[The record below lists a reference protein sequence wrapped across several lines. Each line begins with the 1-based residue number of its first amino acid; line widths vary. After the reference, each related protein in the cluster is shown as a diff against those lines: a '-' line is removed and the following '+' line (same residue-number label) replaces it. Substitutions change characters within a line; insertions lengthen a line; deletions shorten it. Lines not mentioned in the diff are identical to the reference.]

1 MVWSLLPHLG
11 LKSSSRRSWGGVGLE
26 GKRPPLS
33 SGWCAA
39 KRCVMTTTPSWYEG
53 EWDGFAAFAV
63 GKVSASLSL

>member
-1 MVWSLLPHLG
+1 MEPPSPSGTQKQQQEEL
-11 LKSSSRRSWGGVGLE
+11 GGVGLE